1 MKKMCIWLLL
11 VSVLLGGCSFLEK
24 HTEPAAASKKVAAPG
39 TYLTVVSS
47 MGLDR
52 TRTLAQAFADQTGI
66 VVQLEE
72 LPAEPLSLRLQFL
85 SNQPADIWLGGT
97 AEEYYQADKQRYLQ
111 SYQAAA
117 ALALPAEFKDRT
129 NRWTPIAVDYLALLT
144 NREKARRLHI
154 PVLTGLA
161 ELIQPVLYKDIIMT
175 RPENGGASF
184 SLITTVWQWWGKEQA
199 LDFAGR
205 LRTQEVAYVLS
216 DEEAALAVYQGK
228 KTVALLPLS
237 YARSLQREHRELAA
251 RPLQDCNAAQVM
263 GAALLKS
270 APHPAAAGQFLD
282 FLLSPAGQKL
292 VTESGLIA
300 PGTPL
305 TVGGEAVPLVHKD
318 LAWTGSYK
326 TEIINTWL
334 NAR

>member
-1 MKKMCIWLLL
+1 MKKLWMSLLL
-11 VSVLLGGCSFLEK
+11 VSLLLSGCSSTEK
-24 HTEPAAASKKVAAPG
+24 TIQTPAAEKQVAPG

-47 MGLDR
+47 LGLER

-85 SNQPADIWLGGT
+85 STQPADIWLGGT

-117 ALALPAEFKDRT
+117 SATLPAEFKDRG
-129 NRWTPIAVDYLALLT
+129 NRWTPVAVDYLALLT
-144 NREKARRLHI
+144 NKDKARRLHV
-154 PVLTGLA
+154 PVLSGLT
-161 ELIQPVLYKDIIMT
+161 ELTQPVLYRDIVMA
-175 RPENGGASF
+175 RPESGGASF
-184 SLITTVWQWWGKEQA
+184 SLITTAWQWWGREQA
-199 LDFAGR
+199 LDFSGR
-205 LRTQEVAYVLS
+205 LRTQEVTYVLS
-216 DEEAALAVYQGK
+216 DAEAALAVYQGK

-237 YARSLQREHRELAA
+237 CALALQREHRELAA
-251 RPLQDCNAAQVM
+251 LPVRDCNAAQVM

-270 APHPAAAGQFLD
+270 APHPAAAGKFLD
-282 FLLSPAGQKL
+282 FLLSSQGQEL
-292 VTESGLIA
+292 VRSGGLIV

-305 TVGGEAVPLVHKD
+305 VAGGEAVPLVHKD
-318 LAWTGSYK
+318 LAWTGTYK
-326 TEIINTWL
+326 ADIIQEWL